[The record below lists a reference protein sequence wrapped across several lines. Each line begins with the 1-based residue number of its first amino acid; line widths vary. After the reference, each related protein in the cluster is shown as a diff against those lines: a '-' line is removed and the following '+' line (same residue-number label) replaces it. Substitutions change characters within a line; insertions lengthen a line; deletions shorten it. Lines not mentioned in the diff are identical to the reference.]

1 MAVRI
6 LLEKNMCDKDNPLT
20 SGCLEEMRVA
30 FPDFP
35 INIKTAG
42 DFWAWLDTSPGLRQ
56 SRLQALDHLQTK
68 RRAAKGWDFPQ
79 FEKIEKS
86 LIFIFL
92 NEDQKSQV
100 MQIHDEKEKRVLTRR
115 FFDAFVAEVER
126 DQ

>member
-20 SGCLEEMRVA
+20 SGSLEEMRVA

-35 INIKTAG
+35 DNIKTAG
-42 DFWAWLDTSPGLRQ
+42 GFWAWLDTSPGLRQ
-56 SRLQALDHLQTK
+56 TRLQALDHLQTK

-79 FEKIEKS
+79 FAEIEKS

-92 NEDQKSQV
+92 DEDQKSQV
-100 MQIHDEKEKRVLTRR
+100 MQNHDEKEKRVLAKH
-115 FFDAFVAEVER
+115 FFNEFVAGMER